1 MAAPDPTRELDRDVA
16 LAAAAHQELL
26 AALDLLVDSG
36 TLDVGAPSRLPD
48 WTRGHVLA
56 HIRQSGDGN
65 VRMLEAAMRGDVGRQ
80 YPGGLAGRA
89 ADIEAEAALP
99 AEEQV
104 DRLRR
109 SIWTL
114 EGCWASSSWVG
125 SGEAPFGVIQMVDLP
140 FARLRE
146 VAIHHVDLD
155 IGYDFDDL
163 PEPYVVLE
171 LRRMEMRWEAR
182 QPEGMTQLP
191 SLAVAADPRTRLG
204 WLMGRL
210 EIDGLAPASI
220 L

>member
-26 AALDLLVDSG
+26 AALDLLVDAG
-36 TLDVGAPSRLPD
+36 ALDVGAPSRLPG

-56 HIRQSGDGN
+56 HVRQSGDGN
-65 VRMLEAAMRGDVGRQ
+65 VRMLEAAMRGEVGQQ
-80 YPGGLAGRA
+80 YPGGLSGRA

-114 EGCWASSSWVG
+114 EACWASSSWVG
-125 SGEAPFGVIQMVDLP
+125 SGEAPFGVIQMAELP

-171 LRRMEMRWEAR
+171 LRRMEMRWQAR
-182 QPEGMTQLP
+182 QPEGATQLP
-191 SLAVAADPRTRLG
+191 PLALAADPPTRLG